1 MYSAIATAAIHGI
14 GSMIIQVETDVC
26 SGMPEFEM
34 VGILSSE
41 VREAKARIRSAI
53 RNTGFSLP
61 PRKVTISLYPAD
73 VRKSGTGFDPGPTN
87 PVTPLVFLTT
97 YHVSSFITILIRT

>member
-61 PRKVTISLYPAD
+61 PRKVTISL
-73 VRKSGTGFDPGPTN
+73 
-87 PVTPLVFLTT
+87 
-97 YHVSSFITILIRT
+97 